1 MFNLVK
7 FLLSSKAIIKLL
19 KIIIKD
25 HLKFKCIYL
34 YVYRYV
40 HIIYNTYAIYMYVGT
55 HIYTGLFYQRALLHY
70 VFRGKKDFK
79 LFLVGL
85 YSADL
90 RAIGFL
96 K

>member
-1 MFNLVK
+1 MQYTCV
-7 FLLSSKAIIKLL
+7 
-19 KIIIKD
+19 
-25 HLKFKCIYL
+25 
-34 YVYRYV
+34 
-40 HIIYNTYAIYMYVGT
+40 YMYVCT